1 MYREIAGTDERVWA
15 TQVFE
20 TGEFERPKF
29 DCMMSTEKSLNH
41 LKSKDE
47 FLIANVSTYSV
58 ILLPAHPA
66 SFVHKFLF
74 QRVPASPGMQ

>member
-1 MYREIAGTDERVWA
+1 MSLALEAVYCKFFNSRLLEHFVLG
-15 TQVFE
+15 VFLSGCFWHDAME
-20 TGEFERPKF
+20 YINNNYNAP
-29 DCMMSTEKSLNH
+29 
-41 LKSKDE
+41 
-47 FLIANVSTYSV
+47 V